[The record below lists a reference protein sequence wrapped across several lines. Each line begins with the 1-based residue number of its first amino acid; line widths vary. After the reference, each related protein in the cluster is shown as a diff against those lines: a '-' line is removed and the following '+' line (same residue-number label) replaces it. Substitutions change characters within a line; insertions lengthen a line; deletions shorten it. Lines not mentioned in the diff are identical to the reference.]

1 MGEGKSNDGKEK
13 SARRVVKQLVVWAG
27 EQGAFG

>member
-1 MGEGKSNDGKEK
+1 MGGQSDDGEGK
-13 SARRVVKQLVVWAG
+13 SARRVIKELVICTG